1 MKKIG
6 THPDN
11 LAEKYFSVAEVML
24 VVINSDQTV
33 NRINQKGCEVLGYK
47 EKEIVGKNWF
57 DNFIP
62 ERIKKDVTAGF
73 NKLIKGKVELVEYYE
88 NPVLTKNGEEKIIA
102 WHNTILKDESGKIC
116 CTISSGEDIT
126 ERKRIEKEILSISN
140 IPAEN
145 PNPVIRISSDKTLI
159 YANDSF
165 NKLLTDAGFSEKDAL
180 KILPDNLYTLIDI
193 ALEIGKPHIMLEA
206 KVLDRIIS
214 YNIIPI
220 QKHGYVNLYG
230 RDITERKRT
239 EEELKK
245 KVEDLEKFY
254 TMAVGRE
261 VKMKELKKEVK
272 GLKLRLSKYEEV

>member
-1 MKKIG
+1 MKK
-6 THPDN
+6 TDVPADN
-11 LAEKYFSVAEVML
+11 IAEKYFNIAEVML
-24 VVINSDQTV
+24 MVLNADQTV
-33 NRINQKGCEVLGYK
+33 STINRKGCEILEYK
-47 EKEIVGKNWF
+47 KNEIIGKNWF
-57 DNFIP
+57 DNFLP
-62 ERIKKDVTAGF
+62 KEIKEDIKTVF

-88 NPVLTKNGEEKIIA
+88 NPVLTKSGEEKIIA
-102 WHNTILKDESGKIC
+102 WHNTILKDKSGKIC
-116 CTISSGEDIT
+116 CTISSGEEIT
-126 ERKRIEKEILSISN
+126 ERKRIEEEILSISN

-180 KILPDNLYTLIDI
+180 KILPANLYTLIDI

-206 KVLDRIIS
+206 KVSDRIIS

-220 QKHGYVNLYG
+220 QKRGYVNLYG

-272 GLKLRLSKYEEV
+272 GLKLRISKYEEV